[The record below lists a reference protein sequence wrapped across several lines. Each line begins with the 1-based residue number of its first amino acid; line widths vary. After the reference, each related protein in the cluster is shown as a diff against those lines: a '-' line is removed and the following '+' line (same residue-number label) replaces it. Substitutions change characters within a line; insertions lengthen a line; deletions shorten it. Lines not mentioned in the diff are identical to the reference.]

1 MGVCPEGVE
10 VEKHNGLRQKAT
22 IENSNTPFTFSKT
35 SLIKIYYEKRGLEL
49 GNNWPSLNAW
59 LHISFFKLVLI

>member
-49 GNNWPSLNAW
+49 GNN
-59 LHISFFKLVLI
+59 